1 MKKWLEKLPSVL
13 THLVVMTVIILSF
26 VLFNASSLA
35 EAGSDMAGMFGIGGL
50 PLVTAETLYYLR
62 SYAVIFVLG
71 IVGCTPLPA
80 SIAKRLAGGTKTAGV
95 FRVLE
100 VIALV
105 GLLLV
110 CTAFLVDGS
119 FNPFLYFRF

>member
-1 MKKWLEKLPSVL
+1 MV
-13 THLVVMTVIILSF
+13 VIIISF

-35 EAGSDMAGMFGIGGL
+35 EAGSDIAGMFGFGGV
-50 PLVTAETLYYLR
+50 PVVTAETLYYLR
-62 SYAVIFVLG
+62 SYAVIFALG
-71 IVGCTPLPA
+71 IVGCTPFPA
-80 SIAKRLAGGTKTAGV
+80 NAAKRLAGGAKTAGV

-100 VIALV
+100 VCVLV